1 MSEIQ
6 GGKIDSHHVKNEL
19 DERLEEEKN
28 ILEAKEKLNR
38 CERLCEKAVEEYE
51 IDDKECNAKIDSSQN
66 SMEGSKYGEF
76 PETSANNDDEAN
88 PNLNVDNIKDDNTKE
103 VVVDTKSNENKE
115 DGKDMPMVN
124 QGENMDELSANAAK
138 LDVKMDN
145 VEVDNVEEDNIK
157 ELGTKTNENNG
168 DGKDIPM
175 VNQGENMDE
184 LSANEAK
191 PDVKVDN
198 VDVDNTKE
206 FSTKTNENKE
216 DGKDMALVNHWEN
229 MDEVSANEAKPDV
242 KPDNVEVDEV
252 EEDNTKEMGTNTNEN
267 NGDGKDMPI
276 VNKGENMDELS
287 ANEAKPDVKVNNV
300 EEDNTKELGT
310 KTNENNGD
318 GKDMPMVNQGENM
331 DEISANEA
339 KQDLKVDNVKEVET
353 REVNS
358 NSNDNNENGNG
369 MIMLN
374 KVENMDEISANEAK
388 PDLKEHDTKEV
399 NAKSNKNKESEKDM
413 PSVNK
418 KQSLEETTISDSN
431 SKVKEEDT
439 MGHKEAEVKKGSDS
453 LIKTRSVDILVDN
466 NKEINGDRVNEN
478 TKEINE
484 DKNDVPFVNK
494 GTNVDDANSG
504 VYVEDNVKDEDT
516 QVQREMSPN
525 VKPPKENINHQ
536 KKGN

>member
-145 VEVDNVEEDNIK
+145 VEVDNVEEDNI
-157 ELGTKTNENNG
+157 
-168 DGKDIPM
+168 
-175 VNQGENMDE
+175 
-184 LSANEAK
+184 
-191 PDVKVDN
+191 
-198 VDVDNTKE
+198 
-206 FSTKTNENKE
+206 
-216 DGKDMALVNHWEN
+216 
-229 MDEVSANEAKPDV
+229 
-242 KPDNVEVDEV
+242 
-252 EEDNTKEMGTNTNEN
+252 
-267 NGDGKDMPI
+267 
-276 VNKGENMDELS
+276 
-287 ANEAKPDVKVNNV
+287 
-300 EEDNTKELGT
+300 KELGT